1 MEKFPVGLALLVAA
15 ICQAHSLTYD
25 TMPQHHHKV
34 RHKHN
39 FVQIDGRHVN
49 EIREAFDDYK
59 NAVLKPKVSKVKFDD
74 VIQVKP
80 LRYHRTDNGKLNDG
94 LTQTATT
101 NRIMNGETSIADP
114 RGHLMTRYK
123 RVHAAETT
131 THKASVNF
139 SDNYDEEYDD
149 EDEKTSRKPSNVSGM
164 KVQVSCITG
173 HRITSSD
180 LIDENSISSIR
191 SQLSI
196 RS

>member
-1 MEKFPVGLALLVAA
+1 METFPVGLALLMAI
-15 ICQAHSLTYD
+15 ICQAHSLAYD
-25 TMPQHHHKV
+25 TMPPHHHKV

-39 FVQIDGRHVN
+39 FDDRRVN

-59 NAVLKPKVSKVKFDD
+59 NAVLKPRVSKVKLDD

-80 LRYHRTDNGKLNDG
+80 LRNRRPDNDG
-94 LTQTATT
+94 LTQTATA

-131 THKASVNF
+131 THKAAANL

-149 EDEKTSRKPSNVSGM
+149 EDEKTSRKPSSVSGM
-164 KVQVSCITG
+164 KVQVSCITEKSL
-173 HRITSSD
+173 TP
-180 LIDENSISSIR
+180 
-191 SQLSI
+191 
-196 RS
+196 